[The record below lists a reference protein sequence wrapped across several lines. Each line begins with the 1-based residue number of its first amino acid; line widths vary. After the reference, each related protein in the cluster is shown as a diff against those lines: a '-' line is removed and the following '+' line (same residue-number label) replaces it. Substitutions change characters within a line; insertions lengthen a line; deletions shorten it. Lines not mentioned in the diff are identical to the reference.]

1 MEQIGYIYKITS
13 PSGKIYIGK
22 TNNLRNRICAYR
34 NAQKSNTN
42 TLIYTSIKKYGWD
55 AHVFKVIDSA
65 SINVLNELE
74 ISYIQKYISNQ
85 MNIEYASI
93 KRALNKKYK
102 TAGGYVWKY
111 KKELQ

>member
-65 SINVLNELE
+65 SI
-74 ISYIQKYISNQ
+74 
-85 MNIEYASI
+85 

-111 KKELQ
+111 KKELQWMNLK

>member
-13 PSGKIYIGK
+13 PSGKIK
-22 TNNLRNRICAYR
+22 PAEFH
-34 NAQKSNTN
+34 
-42 TLIYTSIKKYGWD
+42 IKKYQTLLDKLIKTHG
-55 AHVFKVIDSA
+55 AILQIDRSTN
-65 SINVLNELE
+65 SIIKEWIE
-74 ISYIQKYISNQ
+74 IPKYISNQ

-111 KKELQ
+111 KKELQWMNLK